1 MITILLILD
10 YIFRD
15 YLFNYSIPHLKMI
28 EASRTPGVSKFFAI
42 ISELSDKY
50 AYIVYI
56 GFSYQMMD
64 VPNAFVVSITIY
76 SALGILSILKS
87 LNHEARPFFI
97 TDIVPTKCWLEYGN
111 PSGHSITSISL
122 YLTMWC
128 LICRH
133 YKVTTA
139 TRYISL
145 SCTLIMVFLIAFSR
159 IYNGVHTYN

>member
-1 MITILLILD
+1 MVLD

-15 YLFNYSIPHLKMI
+15 FLFDYSIPHLKMI
-28 EASRTPGVSKFFAI
+28 EASRTPGISKFFAI

-64 VPNAFVVSITIY
+64 VPNAFVVSLTIY
-76 SALGILSILKS
+76 TALGVLSILKS
-87 LNHEARPFFI
+87 INNEARPFFI

-122 YLTMWC
+122 YLTMWK

-133 YKVTTA
+133 YSVTNR
-139 TRYISL
+139 TRYTAL
-145 SCTLIMVFLIAFSR
+145 SFTLMMAFLIAFSR